1 MKQLISYAAAAVI
14 LTALIGFFAATIFW
28 RAEPNTGDPGGV
40 GQVAPATGV
49 APDSPLPTA
58 EPIAPPPAPTEPPW
72 IAGEPF
78 TGVESIKSSETTP
91 VPLTPEPEV
100 PPTPFLAD
108 EIVEDATNTFSI
120 AIPKGWYAFFPRS
133 ILEGEVTVA
142 NFDIGAL
149 EGRPKGGI
157 SLHFGVGA
165 LSDGQIFE
173 QWLAERTAQEMA
185 PLYGPPPRVI
195 TDSQP
200 ITVAGF
206 TGVSSVKSIVMESGD
221 WWPIQQIYLPINKN
235 MVMGIVIKPALSS
248 DYEKALSLV
257 QSMRVELD

>member
-28 RAEPNTGDPGGV
+28 RAEPNTGGPGGV
-40 GQVAPATGV
+40 GQAAPVTSV
-49 APDSPLPTA
+49 APDSPLPAA
-58 EPIAPPPAPTEPPW
+58 ELGIPLAPTELPW

-78 TGVESIKSSETTP
+78 TGVESIKSTEMTP
-91 VPLTPEPEV
+91 LPLTPEPEM

-108 EIVEDATNTFSI
+108 EIVKDETNTFSI
-120 AIPKGWYAFFPRS
+120 AVPKGWYAFFPRS

-149 EGRPKGGI
+149 EGRTKGGI
-157 SLHFGVGA
+157 SLHFGIGE
-165 LSDGQIFE
+165 LSNGRTFE

-221 WWPIQQIYLPINKN
+221 WWPIQHIYLPINKN
-235 MVMGIVIKPALSS
+235 KVMGIVIKPVLSS
-248 DYEKALSLV
+248 DYEKALSLL